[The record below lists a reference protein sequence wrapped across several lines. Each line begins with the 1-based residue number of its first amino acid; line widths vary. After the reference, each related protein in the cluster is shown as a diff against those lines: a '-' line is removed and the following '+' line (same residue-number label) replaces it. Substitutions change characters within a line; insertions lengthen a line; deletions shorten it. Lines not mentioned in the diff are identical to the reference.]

1 MGQIWI
7 SNGAAVLDSILI
19 EPLNRTA
26 ECRVPAPAQHRCFPG
41 VPVSRSC
48 SPGFLTCYD
57 ETLLWRQ
64 FSSEG
69 RNAEHEQPKQENK

>member
-26 ECRVPAPAQHRCFPG
+26 ECRVPAPPQHRCFP
-41 VPVSRSC
+41 VFRVTFMFARIPHVLR
-48 SPGFLTCYD
+48 
-57 ETLLWRQ
+57 
-64 FSSEG
+64 
-69 RNAEHEQPKQENK
+69 